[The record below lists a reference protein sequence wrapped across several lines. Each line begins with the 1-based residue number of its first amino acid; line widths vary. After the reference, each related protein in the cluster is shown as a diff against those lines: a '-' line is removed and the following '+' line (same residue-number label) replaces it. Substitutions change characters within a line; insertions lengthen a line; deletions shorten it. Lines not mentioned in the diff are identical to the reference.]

1 MSKILDLLREFD
13 IAAML
18 PEMGTFLGRITL
30 FLRLILLAGPIIMLG
45 LGLIYF
51 FIPPK
56 EANHALGYR
65 SRRSMGSVEAWQ
77 YAQRMAGFIYMCLGG
92 ALTIAMIVMAIVIGN
107 QEIMSRITT
116 SLICVIIQVVLIV
129 AAWITIEILL
139 SRYYDI
145 NGNRK
150 RFV

>member
-18 PEMGTFLGRITL
+18 PEMGTFLGRIAL

-65 SRRSMGSVEAWQ
+65 SRWSMSSVEVWQ
-77 YAQRMAGFIYMCLGG
+77 YAQRIAGLIYMCLGG
-92 ALTIAMIVMAIVIGN
+92 GLTLAMIIVVIVMGK
-107 QEIMSRITT
+107 QELMGMITT
-116 SLICVIIQVVLIV
+116 SLICAVIQVVLMV
-129 AAWITIEILL
+129 AAWITIEIFL
-139 SRYYDI
+139 RQYYDI